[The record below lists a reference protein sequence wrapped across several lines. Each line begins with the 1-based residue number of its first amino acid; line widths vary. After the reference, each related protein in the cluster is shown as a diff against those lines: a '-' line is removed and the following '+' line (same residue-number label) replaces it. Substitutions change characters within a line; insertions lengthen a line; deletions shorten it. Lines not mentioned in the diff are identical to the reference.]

1 MEWNVG
7 GAIQLKN
14 FVREYPLFS
23 LCGLNCGLCTMHL
36 GGHCPGCG
44 GGDGNQS
51 CSIARC
57 SVEHGVTFCSLCGKY
72 PCTKY
77 DGIDAYDS
85 FISTQNMRSNLEKV
99 KKIGLDAYK
108 IELDEKLTIL
118 HILLEQYNDGR
129 HKSPFCTAVN
139 LLETHSLRQIMEQCE
154 REVTAAMTMKE
165 RASLVAA
172 KLNAAAE
179 AQGISLKLRKKK

>member
-1 MEWNVG
+1 M
-7 GAIQLKN
+7 KN
-14 FVREYPLFS
+14 FIREYPLFS
-23 LCGLNCGLCTMHL
+23 LCGLSCGLCTMHI
-36 GGHCPGCG
+36 GGYCPGCG

-57 SVEHGVTFCSLCGKY
+57 SVVHGVAFCSLCGAY
-72 PCTKY
+72 PCAKY
-77 DGIDAYDS
+77 GNIDESDS

-108 IELDEKLTIL
+108 IELDERITML
-118 HILLEQYNDGR
+118 HSLLEQYNDGR

-139 LLETHSLRQIMEQCE
+139 LLELDSLRRIMGQCE
-154 REVTAAMTMKE
+154 AGVTAEMTIKE
-165 RASLVAA
+165 RAALVTA

-179 AQGISLKLRKKK
+179 TQGISLKMRKKK